1 MGLFNKGKQLA
12 TYFQPKSVPPTNYP
26 YFEIKHLIQGTD
38 DWREWRKLVI
48 GASDAPIIM
57 NENKWASLQN
67 LLDEKIGIKPE
78 FKGNAA
84 TREGHE
90 LEEVAR
96 NLLIKQFGISLK
108 PTIVQDG
115 KTPYL
120 AASLD
125 AIDEK
130 HQLVMEIKC
139 GAKSY
144 EIAQTSNPIPK
155 YYYGQLQHILMITQ
169 LEEIIYA
176 AYRPYSKLI
185 TLKVKRDDNYISRL
199 RKMEDW
205 FASQLVSKGHRL
217 QQEFIGEKIVRSSG
231 TT

>member
-1 MGLFNKGKQLA
+1 MGLLNKGKQLA
-12 TYFQPKSVPPTNYP
+12 SSFRPTRIPPTSYP
-26 YFEIKHLIQGTD
+26 YFEIKHLTQGTD
-38 DWREWRKLVI
+38 DWRQWRKLVI

-57 NENKWASLQN
+57 NENRWASPQN
-67 LLDEKIGIKPE
+67 LLDEKIGLKPE

-96 NLLIKQFGISLK
+96 TLLIKQFGVFLK

-115 KTPYL
+115 KVPYL

-144 EIAQTSNPIPK
+144 EKAQTIDPIPK

-217 QQEFIGEKIVRSSG
+217 QEEFIGEKIVRGSG
-231 TT
+231 NA